1 MESGRLRLIVLL
13 ALIVVGVSAANCGGP
28 EPGPPTPL
36 TASASILENNRLI
49 AAIEGNLDKPGE
61 VYVEYGREGDPSD
74 TKFRTNA
81 VPSDGTDYLVHVVR
95 LRAETTYTYKV
106 FGTDEDGDT
115 SEGPVGTFTT
125 GPLPEGLQAMSFDVL
140 TGQPTHD
147 LTLMNLGFED
157 ARFTGVVAIDGQGN
171 IVWYY
176 DAPDHE
182 VTALAQKPNGNI
194 VYIVQGRDLTARGF
208 AMREITPLGEEV
220 DRVDAECSPNGPW
233 HHEVHLLPDNQV
245 MFLSRDIQDSLDDPT
260 RLQEG
265 DTIEIWD
272 QTNGE
277 VTSVWNIFDFVDP
290 TVDRIPPDSD
300 LMGLVF
306 MWRGCS
312 GEEPTQDWSHGNSAM
327 QGPDGS
333 VLYSA
338 RHLDQIISIAPD
350 FKSLN
355 WRLGG
360 PGGDFTFP
368 DPSDQF
374 YHQHAATP
382 LPNGNILLFDN
393 GNGRPAEEGGEY
405 SRALELEL
413 DLDAMEARKVWE
425 YRYEPDLFAF
435 CCSIAHRLDNGNTL
449 ILFGS
454 PADLSSD
461 LCCRTFT
468 IVEADSQGN
477 AVWVVEERSPQLGVQ
492 YRVYPSESIM
502 GETRLQNP

>member
-1 MESGRLRLIVLL
+1 MNYLRPTVIGLLAMIVL
-13 ALIVVGVSAANCGGP
+13 GVAIASCGDS
-28 EPGPPTPL
+28 EPPTPL
-36 TASASILENNRLI
+36 TASASILESNSLI
-49 AAIEGNLDKPGE
+49 AAIEGSLDKPGE

-74 TKFRTNA
+74 TKFRTKA

-95 LRAETTYTYKV
+95 LRAESKYTYKV
-106 FGTDEDGDT
+106 FGTDDDGDAF
-115 SEGPVGTFTT
+115 EGPAGTFTT
-125 GPLPEGLQAMSFDVL
+125 GPLPERLQDTSFDVL
-140 TGQPTHD
+140 TGQPTQD
-147 LTLMNLGFED
+147 LTLLDFRADPFRG
-157 ARFTGVVAIDGQGN
+157 AVAIDGEGH

-176 DAPDHE
+176 DAFDHS
-182 VTALAQKPNGNI
+182 VSVLAQKPNGNI
-194 VYIVQGRDLTARGF
+194 VYIIQGDTQKGF

-220 DRVDAECSPNGPW
+220 DRVEAECSPNGPW
-233 HHEVHLLPDNQV
+233 HHEVQLLSGNKV
-245 MFLSRDIQDSLDDPT
+245 MILSRDIQESFNNPD

-265 DTIEIWD
+265 DTIAIWD
-272 QTNGE
+272 QTTGE
-277 VTSVWNIFDFVDP
+277 TTIVWNIFDFVDP
-290 TVDRIPPDSD
+290 TVDRTPDSD
-300 LMGLVF
+300 MSGGV

-312 GEEPTQDWSHGNSAM
+312 GREPSQDWTHGNSAIAA
-327 QGPDGS
+327 PDGS

-350 FKSLN
+350 FQSLN

-382 LPNGNILLFDN
+382 LPNGNVLLFDN

-413 DLDAMEARKVWE
+413 DLNTMEARKVWE
-425 YRYEPDLFAF
+425 YRHEPSLFAA

-449 ILFGS
+449 IVFGS
-454 PADLSSD
+454 PPDFGSD
-461 LCCRTFT
+461 VCCRTFT

-477 AVWVVEERSPQLGVQ
+477 AVWVVEERSPQKSTQ
-492 YRVYPSESIM
+492 YRVYPSDSVM